1 VLNWMTQGVMVAIVA
16 AAGLRVIPLSRP
28 RARYAVVWAAYLL
41 VVVLPAVAPVFAW
54 AVDPLPAD
62 LAPSLPLVTVPGAWW
77 ASPAAA
83 LALWVAWAGMHIIL
97 FARAAAAVQR
107 AKRSGRECPRE
118 VLAGLRY
125 WTRVSSGGRPARVVL
140 SDSVRLAGVLA
151 FGRPAIAI
159 APPLVGQLN
168 SLDLDR
174 VLVHEWAHVQRRD
187 DIGQLVQRL
196 FRIVVG
202 WHPAA
207 WWLERQLDF
216 EREAAC
222 DELAVSVTGSAK
234 GYAGCLA
241 LLAALPQASG
251 RSVPALAV
259 LSRSRLH
266 RRVVRILRMPYVA
279 VQRPWR
285 AVTACTVTA
294 LFACTVTVAH
304 VHVAGFTGASAVIS
318 TTATIPF
325 RTFEAAQTVTTQS
338 QEPTR
343 VLAVPVRRGGSRRTT
358 LERVVGESAR
368 SAEVMKPRG
377 IEPTSPS
384 AGALPLTES
393 ADVPLPLPL
402 SASTVSQRSE
412 SDVSSIDEVVSLAAR
427 PPAIGAPP
435 GTPRSLSADQA
446 QMPWTR
452 AADSGIAL
460 GRASQG
466 AGIATA
472 GLFTRFGKR
481 IAGSF

>member
-1 VLNWMTQGVMVAIVA
+1 
-16 AAGLRVIPLSRP
+16 
-28 RARYAVVWAAYLL
+28 
-41 VVVLPAVAPVFAW
+41 
-54 AVDPLPAD
+54 LPAD

-77 ASPAAA
+77 ASPAVA
-83 LALWVAWAGMHIIL
+83 LALWVAWAVTHIML
-97 FARAAAAVQR
+97 FARAAAAVQA

-118 VLAGLRY
+118 VLARLRY
-125 WTRVSSGGRPARVVL
+125 WTRVSGGGRPAPVVL
-140 SDSVRLAGVLA
+140 SDRVRLAGVLA

-168 SLDLDR
+168 SRDLDR

-187 DIGQLVQRL
+187 DIGQLVQRV

-207 WWLERQLDF
+207 WWLERQLEF

-266 RRVVRILRMPYVA
+266 RRVVRILRMPSVA

-304 VHVAGFTGASAVIS
+304 VHVAGFTDASAVIS

-338 QEPTR
+338 PEPTR
-343 VLAVPVRRGGSRRTT
+343 ALMT

-368 SAEVMKPRG
+368 SAEVMEPRG
-377 IEPTSPS
+377 IEPPSPS
-384 AGALPLTES
+384 AGAPPLTEY

-412 SDVSSIDEVVSLAAR
+412 SDVSSIDEVVALAAR

-435 GTPRSLSADQA
+435 GTPQSLSAGQA
-446 QMPWTR
+446 QMPWSR